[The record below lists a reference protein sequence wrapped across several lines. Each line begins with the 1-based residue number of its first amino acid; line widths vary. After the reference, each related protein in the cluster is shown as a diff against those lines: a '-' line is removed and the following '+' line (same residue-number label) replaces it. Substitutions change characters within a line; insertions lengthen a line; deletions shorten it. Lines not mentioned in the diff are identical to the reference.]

1 MENEHRRGNL
11 HRTEE
16 IEKGLA
22 TMCLNIRS
30 RMSALP
36 AKLSGE
42 LAQMNGDRAEIFD
55 KLKSAI
61 DEALEELSHYDA
73 AMAVSE
79 TEAEKGDSEDEETR

>member
-1 MENEHRRGNL
+1 
-11 HRTEE
+11 
-16 IEKGLA
+16 
-22 TMCLNIRS
+22 
-30 RMSALP
+30 
-36 AKLSGE
+36 
-42 LAQMNGDRAEIFD
+42 MNGDRAEIFD